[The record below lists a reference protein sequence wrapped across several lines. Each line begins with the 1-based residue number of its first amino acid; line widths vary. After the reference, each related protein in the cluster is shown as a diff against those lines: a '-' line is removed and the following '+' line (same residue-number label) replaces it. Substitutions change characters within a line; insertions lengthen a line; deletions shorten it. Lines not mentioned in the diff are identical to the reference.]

1 MSVKL
6 KRREFITLLGGAAV
20 VWPRAARAQQTA
32 MPVIGFLSSSSPAN
46 RASLI
51 AAFRQ
56 GVRESG
62 YVDGKSVAIE
72 YRWAEDQY
80 DRLPDLAADL
90 VRRQV
95 AVIAATDS
103 PSTVAAKAATTTIP
117 IVFMSGGDP
126 VQLGLVASLS
136 RPGGNITG
144 FTVFGGA
151 LNPKRLE
158 LLSELVPQARV
169 VAVLQNPTNGGSA
182 TSVEG
187 MAADTQQVARTRGLQ
202 LLLLNAATADEI
214 DAAFDTLSR
223 SRVDAMLVTVD
234 PFLSSR
240 QQQLVTLA
248 VRHAVPTMYV
258 SRGAADAGG
267 LVSYGANNASL
278 LHDAAVYVGK
288 ILNGEEPADLPVQ
301 QPTKFELVINPR
313 PPKRST

>member
-1 MSVKL
+1 L
-6 KRREFITLLGGAAV
+6 NRRDLLILGGTAIA
-20 VWPRAARAQQTA
+20 WPIAARAQRKT
-32 MPVIGFLSSSSPAN
+32 MSVVGWLGAN
-46 RASLI
+46 ASNLTEAEI
-51 AAFRQ
+51 AAFYAEL
-56 GVRESG
+56 RETG
-62 YVDGKSVAIE
+62 HVMGQNLRIE
-72 YRWAEDQY
+72 YRWAEG
-80 DRLPDLAADL
+80 RNEGLPALAAEL
-90 VRRQV
+90 VERKVDVIV
-95 AVIAATDS
+95 ASGAT
-103 PSTVAAKAATTTIP
+103 VQALAAKAATSTIP
-117 IVFMSGGDP
+117 IVFITGTDP
-126 VQLGLVASLS
+126 VAYGLVASLS
-136 RPGGNITG
+136 RPGGNIIG

>member
-1 MSVKL
+1 L
-6 KRREFITLLGGAAV
+6 NRRDLLILGGTAIA
-20 VWPRAARAQQTA
+20 WPIAARAQRKT
-32 MPVIGFLSSSSPAN
+32 MSVVGWLGAN
-46 RASLI
+46 ASNLTEAEI
-51 AAFRQ
+51 AAFYA
-56 GVRESG
+56 GLRETG
-62 YVDGKSVAIE
+62 HVMGQNLRIE
-72 YRWAEDQY
+72 YRWAEG
-80 DRLPDLAADL
+80 RNEGLPALAAEL
-90 VRRQV
+90 VERKVDVIV
-95 AVIAATDS
+95 ASGAT
-103 PSTVAAKAATTTIP
+103 VQALAAKAATSTIP
-117 IVFMSGGDP
+117 IVFITGTDP
-126 VQLGLVASLS
+126 VAYGLVASLS